1 MIDNYN
7 EVMNQWGGCGTM
19 VVEPDTD
26 LRGCGTMVV
35 ELDTDLRRW
44 AVQQTVTILANADYY
59 YTKTEV
65 DKLLE
70 DVTHGGVTREEVQQM
85 IDQAIA
91 TKANQADLEALSAQV
106 ASNTAAILNRYTK
119 QETNALLESYLS
131 KMKAMEMRDN
141 YSKVV
146 NTTLILN
153 NELGITI

>member
-7 EVMNQWGGCGTM
+7 EVMEQWINPAVGSCTSM
-19 VVEPDTD
+19 TTIEPDTD
-26 LRGCGTMVV
+26 M
-35 ELDTDLRRW
+35 RRW

-85 IDQAIA
+85 IDEAIA
-91 TKANQADLEALSAQV
+91 SKANQADVEALSAQV

-119 QETNALLESYLS
+119 QETNALLESYLT

-146 NTTLILN
+146 DTTLILN

>member
-19 VVEPDTD
+19 VVEP
-26 LRGCGTMVV
+26 
-35 ELDTDLRRW
+35 DTDLRRW

-70 DVTHGGVTREEVQQM
+70 DVTHGDVTREEVQQM

-119 QETNALLESYLS
+119 QETNALLESYLT

-141 YSKVV
+141 YSKVQD
-146 NTTLILN
+146 TTLILN
-153 NELGITI
+153 NELGIII